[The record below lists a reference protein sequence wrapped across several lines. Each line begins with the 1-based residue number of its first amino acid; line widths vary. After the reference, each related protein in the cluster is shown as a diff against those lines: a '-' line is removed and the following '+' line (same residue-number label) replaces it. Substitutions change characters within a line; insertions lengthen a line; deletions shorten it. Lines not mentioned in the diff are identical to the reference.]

1 MYVDNTTKI
10 QIEKEKADRKAGRY
24 LLTLPDED
32 VNRDEATF
40 PATAA
45 DDDKPAAP
53 MGPDGTTGTDGTPA
67 ATIGG
72 GNDVT
77 TGATTAVGITAVV
90 VPVVI
95 GVVVTTDNRFFRW
108 FFTSMIASIAKDGVH
123 IQYLSLPQ

>member
-95 GVVVTTDNRFFRW
+95 GVVVTTDNRFFR
-108 FFTSMIASIAKDGVH
+108 
-123 IQYLSLPQ
+123 